1 MTNFVYGFASAL
13 VLVAICYLLRNVF
26 KRIGKA
32 FLYVVN
38 PKKYDIVKKEV
49 PGALKFAPLA
59 GLAGGLSFK
68 VISYIIIFAIVGTV
82 CFALYKKITATT
94 YSSDYKNQISH
105 NQDVI
110 IDQRAAG
117 NGGCSVELAY
127 GLVKIGCKQLPVTK
141 VVNNG
146 VATVTNPVPAP
157 VVAKK
162 TSILKKVWSVV
173 VKPVNAIKK
182 VVGIK

>member
-1 MTNFVYGFASAL
+1 MINFVYGFASAL
-13 VLVAICYLLRNVF
+13 VLIAVCYLLRNVF
-26 KRIGKA
+26 KRIGQAIKYV
-32 FLYVVN
+32 FLPN
-38 PKKYDIVKKEV
+38 KYDIVKKEV
-49 PGALKFAPLA
+49 PLKFAPLA

-68 VISYIIIFAIVGTV
+68 VISYIVIFAIVGTV

-117 NGGCSVELAY
+117 NGGCSVELGF

-157 VVAKK
+157 VVVKK
-162 TSILKKVWSVV
+162 TSIFKKVWSVV
-173 VKPVNAIKK
+173 VKPVNMVKK
-182 VVGIK
+182 AVGIK